1 MEAPNVPNQVATDQ
15 QNSTLTTV
23 IQPKTV
29 TFRYNYVQKNNEF
42 ILKDKIESQ
51 RAKNEEA
58 YNTVKMQRNKI
69 RSVQRANE
77 QKAFSRLKDVV
88 PTLSVQP
95 RRASKLDT
103 LKHACA
109 YIRFLKEVVEKLE
122 EVKATKEK
130 EKTEKEGSAES
141 KEEAL
146 RCD

>member
-1 MEAPNVPNQVATDQ
+1 MQGIHKSHTIPTGCCRSEW
-15 QNSTLTTV
+15 
-23 IQPKTV
+23 
-29 TFRYNYVQKNNEF
+29 YF
-42 ILKDKIESQ
+42 IDVFVFLDKIELQ
-51 RAKNEEA
+51 KAKNEEA

-77 QKAFSRLKDVV
+77 QKAFSQLKDVV

-95 RRASKLDT
+95 RRTSKLDT

-130 EKTEKEGSAES
+130 EKTEIERSAES
-141 KEEAL
+141 RQEAL
-146 RCD
+146 